1 MYYKKMT
8 QAAVLIQNQFRS
20 YCAQKR
26 LRQGSDATGSGG
38 NPYHRTY
45 KPDQEQFKKNKST
58 PVMVQQRFR

>member
-20 YCAQKR
+20 YCAQKK
-26 LRQGSDATGSGG
+26 LRQGCESSVT
-38 NPYHRTY
+38 NPYRTH
-45 KPDQEQFKKNKST
+45 KDQEQLKKNKST